1 MANETA
7 NQAPV
12 AVVEGPNGKAEIFE
26 IMVDNRSIEY
36 QVRFKG
42 RTERYKALGEAYITA
57 GELAGV
63 KT

>member
-7 NQAPV
+7 SDAPV

-26 IMVDNRSIEY
+26 VTVANRSMEY
-36 QVRFKG
+36 RVRFHG
-42 RTERYKALGEAYITA
+42 QTETYKSLGEAYITA
-57 GELAGV
+57 GEKAGV